1 MAQEVINTGTLPNDG
16 KGDTLRVAGQKI
28 NNNFAQLFVT
38 GTVADNTA
46 RQTANAAFAAAN
58 TKIAKAGD
66 VVTGQL
72 IFRTNA
78 NNAYPNTKIGNI
90 FEANSIDIFAG
101 NENDFAQLNWA
112 NSNFVI
118 VDSDGVVATTANT
131 SIEVKDDLERV
142 LVRVNTN
149 TWSFESNGR
158 ITLFDSATAER
169 STFAPGF
176 RNTIVVNSATHNA
189 SNTNDVI
196 FADPL
201 TANANVNIN
210 LSANADV
217 GKTFTI
223 KNISESAFFVRV
235 NGTERAYP
243 YIEDPSTGTFV
254 NTVNLLNIPGDS
266 GECHTW
272 VFQGGV
278 YRSIT

>member
-28 NNNFAQLFVT
+28 NNNFTQLFTT

-66 VVTGQL
+66 VVTGAL
-72 IFRTNA
+72 IFRTVA

-90 FEANSIDIFAG
+90 ESANSLDIFAG
-101 NENDFAQLNWA
+101 NEFDYVQLNWA
-112 NSNFVI
+112 NTNYSY
-118 VDSDGVVATTANT
+118 VDFAGVRSITPNT
-131 SIEVKDDLERV
+131 SVELKDTQQTV
-142 LVRVNTN
+142 VITSNTVN
-149 TWSFESNGR
+149 WSFESNGR
-158 ITLFDSATAER
+158 ITLFDSSTAER
-169 STFAPGF
+169 STLAPGF
-176 RNTIVVNSATHNA
+176 RNTIVVSSATHNA

-196 FADPL
+196 FGDP
-201 TANANVNIN
+201 TSANVNIN

-223 KNISESAFFVRV
+223 KNITESAFFVRV

-254 NTVNLLNIPGDS
+254 NTVLLENVAGDT
-266 GECHTW
+266 GESHTW

-278 YRSIT
+278 YRTVT

>member
-72 IFRTNA
+72 IFRRNA
-78 NNAYPNTKIGNI
+78 NNAYPNTRIGNI

-131 SIEVKDDLERV
+131 SVEVKDDLERV

-158 ITLFDSATAER
+158 ITLFDSATAAR

-201 TANANVNIN
+201 AANANVNIN

-278 YRSIT
+278 YRSVT

>member
-1 MAQEVINTGTLPNDG
+1 MAQEVIDTGTLPNDG

-28 NNNFAQLFVT
+28 NNNFTQLFNT
-38 GTVADNTA
+38 GTVSDNTA
-46 RQTANAAFAAAN
+46 RQRANAAFDTAN
-58 TKIAKAGD
+58 TKITKTGD
-66 VVTGQL
+66 IVTGSL

-78 NNAYPNTKIGNI
+78 NNTYCNTRIGNI
-90 FEANSIDIFAG
+90 QDANSIDIFA
-101 NENDFAQLNWA
+101 EKEYEWSQLNWA
-112 NSNFVI
+112 NTNFVF
-118 VDSDGVVATTANT
+118 VDYEGVIAATANT
-131 SIEVKDDLERV
+131 SVELKNSFNQVVIVA
-142 LVRVNTN
+142 NTN
-149 TWSFESNGR
+149 SWAFQSNGR
-158 ITLFDSATAER
+158 ITLFNSATAER

-196 FADPL
+196 FGDP
-201 TANANVNIN
+201 TSANVNIN

-223 KNISESAFFVRV
+223 KNITESVFFVRV

-254 NTVNLLNIPGDS
+254 NTVLLENAPGDT
-266 GECHTW
+266 GESHTW

-278 YRSIT
+278 YRVVT